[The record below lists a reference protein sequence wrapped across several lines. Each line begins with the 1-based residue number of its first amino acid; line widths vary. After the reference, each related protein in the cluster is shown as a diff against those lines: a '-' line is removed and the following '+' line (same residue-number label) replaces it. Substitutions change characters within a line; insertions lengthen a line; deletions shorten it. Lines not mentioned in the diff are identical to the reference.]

1 MDQFL
6 APAVWDV
13 FLISLVLLVLGE
25 YILNMASL
33 SNEGP
38 LYHVG
43 QEFTSARMTR
53 REKLNIED
61 VAQAPTSEFSDR
73 VS

>member
-1 MDQFL
+1 
-6 APAVWDV
+6 
-13 FLISLVLLVLGE
+13 LVLGE

-38 LYHVG
+38 RYHVG

-53 REKLNIED
+53 LEKLNIEEIGSNS
-61 VAQAPTSEFSDR
+61 AETSTST
-73 VS
+73 

>member
-1 MDQFL
+1 M
-6 APAVWDV
+6 V
-13 FLISLVLLVLGE
+13 
-25 YILNMASL
+25 SL

-53 REKLNIED
+53 QEKLNIEEAVIKS
-61 VAQAPTSEFSDR
+61 VASDR
-73 VS
+73 LLGIDLERAAG

>member
-1 MDQFL
+1 MPMF
-6 APAVWDV
+6 

-43 QEFTSARMTR
+43 QEFTSARITR
-53 REKLNIED
+53 REKLNVED
-61 VAQAPTSEFSDR
+61 VAAKPVATPSTEEGR
-73 VS
+73 PA